1 MWLHPLVPQSRAGG
15 GVPHPAAT
23 RAAKPPPRSRLHAR
37 HWVQLQGL
45 QSTGGPATGMQVS
58 APWRSRRD
66 WAKRKELSHH
76 LRTLKSL
83 STCGVGSALVSLQL
97 FKFAEDSLRT
107 RVMLG
112 MAGTPGLLFALL
124 FLVLLCAVG
133 QVSPYSAHWKPTWP
147 AYRLPVVLPQST
159 FNLAKPDFGAEAKL
173 EVSSSCGPQC
183 HKGTPLPTYEEVKQ
197 YLSYETLYANG
208 SRTETQVGIYVL
220 RSGEGEASGKSRR
233 KRQIYGYDSRFSI
246 FGKDFLLNYPFSTSV
261 KLSTG
266 CTGTLVAEK
275 HVLTAAHCIHDGKT
289 YVKGTQKLRV
299 GFLKP
304 KFKDGG
310 RGANNSSSAVP
321 EKMKFQWIRVK
332 RTHVPKGWIKGNAND
347 IGMDYDYA
355 LLELKKP
362 HKRKFMKIGV
372 SPPAKQLPGG
382 RIHFSGYDNDRP
394 GNLVYRFCD
403 VKDETYDLLYQ
414 QCDAQPG
421 ASGSGVYVRMWK
433 RQQQKWERKIIG
445 IFSGHQWVD
454 MNGSPQDFNVAV
466 RITPLKY
473 AQICYWIK
481 GNYLDCREG

>member
-1 MWLHPLVPQSRAGG
+1 MAQVP
-15 GVPHPAAT
+15 
-23 RAAKPPPRSRLHAR
+23 
-37 HWVQLQGL
+37 
-45 QSTGGPATGMQVS
+45 
-58 APWRSRRD
+58 
-66 WAKRKELSHH
+66 
-76 LRTLKSL
+76 TLI
-83 STCGVGSALVSLQL
+83 
-97 FKFAEDSLRT
+97 F
-107 RVMLG
+107 
-112 MAGTPGLLFALL
+112 
-124 FLVLLCAVG
+124 LLCTVKAV
-133 QVSPYSAHWKPTWP
+133 VSSSSRWKPTWP
-147 AYRLPVVLPQST
+147 AYKVPVVLPQST
-159 FNLAKPDFGAEAKL
+159 LNLDKPRFDAEAKL
-173 EVSSSCGPQC
+173 EVVSPCGPEC
-183 HKGTPLPTYEEVKQ
+183 HKRSRLPTYEEVKD
-197 YLSYETLYANG
+197 YLSYETLFSNG
-208 SRTETQVGIYVL
+208 SLTETEVGIYIL
-220 RSGEGEASGKSRR
+220 SSSSDGSQSRSRT

-275 HVLTAAHCIHDGKT
+275 HVLTAAHCIHDGKS
-289 YVKGTQKLRV
+289 YVKGAQKLRV

-304 KFKDGG
+304 KLKDGS
-310 RGANNSSSAVP
+310 RGANITSSKMP

-372 SPPAKQLPGG
+372 SPPARHLPGG

-433 RQQQKWERKIIG
+433 RQHHKWERKIIG

-454 MNGSPQDFNVAV
+454 MNGTPQDFNVAV

>member
-1 MWLHPLVPQSRAGG
+1 MNIQPLPSCPACLHFYRMV
-15 GVPHPAAT
+15 
-23 RAAKPPPRSRLHAR
+23 
-37 HWVQLQGL
+37 
-45 QSTGGPATGMQVS
+45 
-58 APWRSRRD
+58 
-66 WAKRKELSHH
+66 LSM
-76 LRTLKSL
+76 
-83 STCGVGSALVSLQL
+83 
-97 FKFAEDSLRT
+97 AEI
-107 RVMLG
+107 
-112 MAGTPGLLFALL
+112 PGLLLL
-124 FLVLLCAVG
+124 LLLLCVVG
-133 QVSPYSAHWKPTWP
+133 QVSPYGAFWKPTWP

-159 FNLAKPDFGAEAKL
+159 LNLAKPDFGAEAKL

-183 HKGTPLPTYEEVKQ
+183 HKGAPLPTYEEAKQ
-197 YLSYETLYANG
+197 YLSYETLYSNG
-208 SRTETQVGIYVL
+208 SRTETQVGIYIL
-220 RSGEGEASGKSRR
+220 SNGRGGAQHQDSESSGKSRR

-310 RGANNSSSAVP
+310 RGANSSSSALP